1 MPTLI
6 FKVDCGKADQPIKHD
21 LHTLENKVQE
31 ALAELDY
38 DYLVFDIEATEESLL
53 DLEYPEE
60 YQHAVGS

>member
-1 MPTLI
+1 MPTVI
-6 FKVDCGKADQPIKHD
+6 FKVDCGKSDQPIKHD

-38 DYLVFDIEATEESLL
+38 DYLVFETIAKEESLL

-60 YQHAVGS
+60 LQQAVG